1 VAGGCGTF
9 LEGVS
14 AAVAVAEGSD
24 APAVVSAALDAAVF
38 AGAATGA
45 LSSVVFGTGTV
56 APTAAVN
63 ARSVAAA
70 AAVCVAG
77 CFTAP
82 ATAALAGACTA
93 IFAVAAGPVV
103 GLTED
108 ELAAAD
114 TVTPAAADAVTAA
127 APESLFVWIGDA
139 AADAGELAAIAAVA
153 IASEGAALP
162 DAGVAGGIF
171 VAAMAMGIA
180 TAIGFGVAAE
190 AASCCAGTAATNKG
204 SGADE
209 APGVEAVSEAN
220 FSAGFFC
227 VGCAMPAVRAV
238 DLAPDCLAASVLAL
252 AATLA
257 SERCRAVTSPWSE
270 LFPAAWP
277 AGAGSRDRLPSAAT
291 DASSARRCDADCCCA
306 VAFARS
312 LPASASPLLSISA
325 WKSLFPCDGSGFAD
339 FGGAA
344 WKVTLAAASDV
355 TLNTGGLWLEL
366 HLTISKDRAI
376 TLLKKLPDVSIA

>member
-1 VAGGCGTF
+1 

-45 LSSVVFGTGTV
+45 LSSVVFGATGTV
-56 APTAAVN
+56 AATAAVN

-70 AAVCVAG
+70 AAACVAG
-77 CFTAP
+77 CFTGA
-82 ATAALAGACTA
+82 ATAALVAACTA
-93 IFAVAAGPVV
+93 ILAVAAGSGPVV
-103 GLTED
+103 GLTAD

-114 TVTPAAADAVTAA
+114 TVTPAAADAVTAAA

-139 AADAGELAAIAAVA
+139 AADAGELAAIAAAA
-153 IASEGAALP
+153 IASGGAALP
-162 DAGVAGGIF
+162 DADVAGGIF
-171 VAAMAMGIA
+171 VAAMPTGIA

-190 AASCCAGTAATNKG
+190 AGSCCAGTAAANKG

-209 APGVEAVSEAN
+209 APGAEAVSEAN
-220 FSAGFFC
+220 FSAGFFS
-227 VGCAMPAVRAV
+227 VGRAMPAVRAV

-257 SERCRAVTSPWSE
+257 SERCRAVASPWSE

-277 AGAGSRDRLPSAAT
+277 AGAGSRDRLPSAAA

-312 LPASASPLLSISA
+312 LPASAGPLLSISA
-325 WKSLFPCDGSGFAD
+325 WKPLFPCDGSGFAD

-344 WKVTLAAASDV
+344 WKDRLAAASDV
-355 TLNTGGLWLEL
+355 TLNTGGLSLEL
-366 HLTISKDRAI
+366 DLTISKDRAI
-376 TLLKKLPDVSIA
+376 PLLKKLLDVSMA